1 MTKRKLKKI
10 SRNARRTI
18 KTDDFNFSA
27 MNDEFDMDSL
37 NNWTTTIGLVKA
49 VISLIERRIDGAF
62 VHVFFHAPEYHE
74 YREID
79 REGITSFSDD
89 SVFIGFLAMES
100 GVIPLDKMFN
110 AYKIADPM
118 VTDVLKNLYSC
129 RYIMP
134 IVHGFEMVA
143 FLLLCSKTPE
153 KRLVLNRDD
162 SHFLQRLNTRLQI
175 NLYAASIAT
184 RGQRHLLNLKKYPF
198 ALQQHQRI
206 SEVNDSLFDDLK
218 QEINFSRGV
227 AYRYDESLQ
236 ILYPFAFCNVERE
249 KVPTLK
255 VGEGISGQVFKNWMS
270 VFVPDRSSHPA
281 YSFMKEEPFIQGSFI
296 SVPLGTEQKR
306 IGVMTITRSKQSKEP
321 FSLEHQ
327 YMMEI
332 ASTFFASE
340 IINRNLRD
348 EIEESNLSVV
358 KSLTNALEAKDQY
371 TEGHSDR
378 VAVYSVGI
386 ARRIGYSE
394 ERVHMLRY
402 GAQLHDI
409 GKIGISDVIINKP
422 DRLTQ
427 AERDII
433 KEHAEIGYR
442 ILAVNPYFNEIK
454 YFVRYHH
461 EHLDGSGY
469 YGKKEG
475 EYPEESQIIS
485 CADVYDALTSNRP
498 YRDALASTKALEILS
513 QDIGRK
519 FTKKIYEAMVSFVE
533 EELKPA
539 K

>member
-1 MTKRKLKKI
+1 
-10 SRNARRTI
+10 
-18 KTDDFNFSA
+18 
-27 MNDEFDMDSL
+27 
-37 NNWTTTIGLVKA
+37 
-49 VISLIERRIDGAF
+49 
-62 VHVFFHAPEYHE
+62 
-74 YREID
+74 
-79 REGITSFSDD
+79 
-89 SVFIGFLAMES
+89 
-100 GVIPLDKMFN
+100 
-110 AYKIADPM
+110 
-118 VTDVLKNLYSC
+118 
-129 RYIMP
+129 
-134 IVHGFEMVA
+134 
-143 FLLLCSKTPE
+143 
-153 KRLVLNRDD
+153 
-162 SHFLQRLNTRLQI
+162 
-175 NLYAASIAT
+175 
-184 RGQRHLLNLKKYPF
+184 
-198 ALQQHQRI
+198 
-206 SEVNDSLFDDLK
+206 
-218 QEINFSRGV
+218 
-227 AYRYDESLQ
+227 
-236 ILYPFAFCNVERE
+236 
-249 KVPTLK
+249 
-255 VGEGISGQVFKNWMS
+255 
-270 VFVPDRSSHPA
+270 
-281 YSFMKEEPFIQGSFI
+281 
-296 SVPLGTEQKR
+296 
-306 IGVMTITRSKQSKEP
+306 
-321 FSLEHQ
+321 
-327 YMMEI
+327 
-332 ASTFFASE
+332 
-340 IINRNLRD
+340 
-348 EIEESNLSVV
+348 
-358 KSLTNALEAKDQY
+358 LEAKDQY

-498 YRDALASTKALEILS
+498 YRDALTSAKALEILS
-513 QDIGRK
+513 QDVGRK